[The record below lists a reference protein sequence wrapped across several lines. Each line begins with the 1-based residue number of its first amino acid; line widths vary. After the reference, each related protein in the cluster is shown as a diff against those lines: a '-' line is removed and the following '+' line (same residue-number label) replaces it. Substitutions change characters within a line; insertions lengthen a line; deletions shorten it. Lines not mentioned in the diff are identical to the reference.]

1 MGGAYKQLTR
11 TITMVKIDRPR
22 VGSCLDSPHPTAGVR
37 RSSDPSVERLA
48 GNCGFDNAI
57 ASANYAGSKLQRT

>member
-1 MGGAYKQLTR
+1 MGGAHERRTR
-11 TITMVKIDRPR
+11 TIPMVEIDGPS